1 MRMMK
6 NPLHYQI
13 SEYDCGP
20 TTMLNAI
27 SYLFDR
33 EQIPPEIV
41 RNIMLYSLDTY
52 SLKGEAGKF
61 GTSRMAMMFLSSWL
75 DGTGKAGLLPIS
87 CTYLQDREV
96 YVERDSRL
104 VDAVKRGGV
113 AIVRLYLDEVE
124 HYILLTGEENCRMK
138 AFDPYYQET
147 LGDPLIQMDWEHPS
161 SYNRIIPYG
170 RLNEESNQDFA
181 MGRVENREAVLIF
194 NTDTMLTPER
204 TIEYFI

>member
-1 MRMMK
+1 MK
-6 NPLHYQI
+6 NPLHYQT

-27 SYLFDR
+27 SYLFER

-52 SLKGEAGKF
+52 SPKGEAGKF
-61 GTSRMAMMFLSSWL
+61 GTSRMAMMFISSWL
-75 DGTGKAGLLPIS
+75 DRAGEAGLLPIS
-87 CTYLQDREV
+87 CSYLRDKEV
-96 YVERDSRL
+96 YIDRDSRL

-113 AIVRLYLDEVE
+113 AIVRLHLDEVE

-138 AFDPYYQET
+138 AFDPYYQEKIA
-147 LGDPLIQMDWEHPS
+147 DPAIELDWEHPF

-170 RLNEESNQDFA
+170 RLNEESERDFA
-181 MGRVENREAVLIF
+181 MGRIENREAVLIY
-194 NTDTMLTPER
+194 NTETMLTPEK